1 MTDGPQ
7 SPEEASRKKMPDT
20 ITAVALFA
28 GIIITGAAAAAGLS
42 KARQEFEKRYGTTN
56 DEEGETDE
64 TV

>member
-1 MTDGPQ
+1 
-7 SPEEASRKKMPDT
+7 MPDT

-28 GIIITGAAAAAGLS
+28 GIIMPGAAAAAGNS
-42 KARQEFEKRYGTTN
+42 KARQNLKKRYGTTN